1 MSSSDHDF
9 DIATA
14 LGRIE
19 AKLDI
24 LNSTIS
30 KVMYGLLAIV
40 AAVVGV
46 EFLPNSPIDWM
57 GATDYGIK
65 FLMLVGASFGTINF
79 FGTRNEKKKTNNG
92 K

>member
-1 MSSSDHDF
+1 MSPDHDF
-9 DIATA
+9 DIAQI

-24 LNSTIS
+24 LNNTIS

-46 EFLPNSPIDWM
+46 EFLPNSPIDWA
-57 GATDYGIK
+57 GASSYGIR
-65 FLMLVGASFGTINF
+65 FLIIAVASYSTMNIA
-79 FGTRNEKKKTNNG
+79 EKVKLRKK
-92 K
+92 